1 MLCECWMRE
10 RSLQESSMWGFPC
23 AKLSPSYCG
32 QPQCWNA
39 HLDIQPASCFLL
51 QRGGAGVTSMK
62 TFLSYK
68 TQRRVAPGSSLA
80 SVLVLWKSP
89 WGNAVICQANNLDYG
104 ARPCGC
110 WPGGQKHASFLTT
123 ELINHQPIR
132 RLHPLLSVLLPPAP
146 TRPTHHLA
154 VAKSLNS
161 FSIILS
167 P

>member
-1 MLCECWMRE
+1 MCKT
-10 RSLQESSMWGFPC
+10 FPELLWTASVLKC
-23 AKLSPSYCG
+23 SPR
-32 QPQCWNA
+32 
-39 HLDIQPASCFLL
+39 HLACFLL
-51 QRGGAGVTSMK
+51 PASAWCRVTSMK

-89 WGNAVICQANNLDYG
+89 WGNAIICQANNLDYG

-161 FSIILS
+161 FSIILLS
-167 P
+167 LMLIKYV